1 MRTIASA
8 FKQALKQVFRNHA
21 MSIASLFSITAM
33 LLILGLF
40 FVIAV
45 NINMVTETARA
56 QFDTI
61 QIYLEDSVEEA
72 DADRMASTL
81 RAMPEVS
88 EVEYVTKDQ
97 AMEEYKVKWGDNAY
111 LLEGLTKNPLPNS
124 LRVTVKELE
133 GAKNVVTTV
142 KTMSGIEDI
151 KYYQDVVERLIH
163 ITDGIQLA
171 AMILIAFLILVSVI
185 VVQNTIKLTVVARAD
200 EINIMKY
207 VGATSWFIRLPFLFE
222 GMLIGFFSAAVA
234 AGLIALIYTK
244 LLEQLGPQAI
254 VMFGVSL
261 VPADFLIKNLIII
274 FMALGLS
281 IGAAGSIVSMRR
293 FLDNRDRA

>member
-142 KTMSGIEDI
+142 KTMSGVEDI

-171 AMILIAFLILVSVI
+171 AMVLIAFLILVSVI

>member
-1 MRTIASA
+1 MRTLVSA
-8 FKQALKQVFRNHA
+8 FRQALKQVFRNSA

-45 NINMVTETARA
+45 NINMVTETARG
-56 QFDTI
+56 QFDKI
-61 QIYLEDSVEEA
+61 EIYLQDDVEESTSV
-72 DADRMASTL
+72 RMMATIN
-81 RAMPEVS
+81 AMPEVR
-88 EVEYVTKDQ
+88 EVTYISKDQ

-124 LRVTVKELE
+124 LRVTVVRLEDADAVVDAAKEMD
-133 GAKNVVTTV
+133 GV
-142 KTMSGIEDI
+142 EDI
-151 KYYQDVVERLIH
+151 KYYQDVVERLIR

-171 AMILIAFLILVSVI
+171 AMILIGFLILVSVI
-185 VVQNTIKLTVVARAD
+185 VVSNTIKLTVVARSD

-207 VGATSWFIRLPFLFE
+207 VGATNWYIRLPFLFE
-222 GMLIGFFSAAVA
+222 GMLIGFLSAAVS
-234 AGLIALIYTK
+234 AGLIALIYTR
-244 LLEQLGPQAI
+244 LLSELGPQAI

-274 FMALGLS
+274 FMALGIS

>member
-56 QFDTI
+56 QFDKI

-142 KTMSGIEDI
+142 KTMSGVEDI